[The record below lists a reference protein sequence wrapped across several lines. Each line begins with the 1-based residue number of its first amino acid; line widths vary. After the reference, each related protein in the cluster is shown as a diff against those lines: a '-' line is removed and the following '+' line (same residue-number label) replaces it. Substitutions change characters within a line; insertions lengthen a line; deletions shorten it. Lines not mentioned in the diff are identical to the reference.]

1 MTITLKNHLNY
12 HEAPI
17 YLSVATTAFPLG
29 CLISSIFYQK
39 LASSFG
45 ESKLMKICDLSVI
58 LIQMIQLVSLDIKI
72 LIELRFLLG
81 LTIGI
86 SGTAV
91 PSYLISIAPTS
102 MSGRIGSLNQIFIT
116 IGIAVGYAMGF
127 IMSNT

>member
-1 MTITLKNHLNY
+1 
-12 HEAPI
+12 
-17 YLSVATTAFPLG
+17 
-29 CLISSIFYQK
+29 
-39 LASSFG
+39 
-45 ESKLMKICDLSVI
+45 MKICDLSVI
-58 LIQMIQLVSLDIKI
+58 LIQLIHLISLEIKI

-86 SGTAV
+86 SATAV

-127 IMSNT
+127 IIKNS